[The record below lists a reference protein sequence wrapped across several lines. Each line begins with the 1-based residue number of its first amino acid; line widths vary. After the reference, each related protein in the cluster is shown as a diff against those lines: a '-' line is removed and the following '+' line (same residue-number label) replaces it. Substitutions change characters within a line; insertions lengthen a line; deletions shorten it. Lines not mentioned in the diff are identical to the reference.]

1 MKLTRSKLILF
12 ALIASFSANA
22 QQFLGSY
29 FYGQDAFR
37 YSEVK
42 NVGTARMQGI
52 GGGYAAV
59 GGDATNAFSNPAGL
73 GFYNRSE
80 LSITPVFNN
89 LSSTSN
95 YIGTSSSKDFSG
107 VNIGQLAVVFSNNGI
122 GTRKKRSSFGI
133 SYSKQ
138 VNFLNDFTYSGQN
151 KSSSMM
157 DFFAEKA
164 TRRGAN
170 STTLDNEF
178 DTRTGQAET
187 APAMYY
193 QAFMI
198 DANAQGNAPYKK
210 VEPNLPV
217 NQTGNTTASGSTN
230 QWNFSY
236 GVNYDDKTYLG
247 FSVGLIRLNYEYLG
261 NHRED
266 FLGGRVFNGFNFED
280 DLTTRG
286 GGVNLTLGGIIKA
299 SKSVQLG
306 ASITTPTWINITE
319 TYNSSITIDQKANTF
334 TTDFKTVSTL
344 PNDFPYRI
352 TTPLRANGGAMV
364 FLPNKL
370 GFIAIDAEYVG
381 YRGMSVSDSED
392 ARWSS
397 DQKAGITNT
406 FNSAVNFKGG
416 AELRFGN
423 IRARAGVKFMP
434 DPYKLK
440 ADDLD
445 RSQLILSAGAGYR
458 TEKFYADLA
467 LVNNSYSTAYTPYE
481 LTDKARY
488 ASAKIDNRRT
498 DFVISVGTF
507 F

>member
-1 MKLTRSKLILF
+1 MKLTRSKLIILG
-12 ALIASFSANA
+12 LITSLSVNA

-42 NVGTARMQGI
+42 NAGTSRMQGL
-52 GGGYAAV
+52 GGGYASLGA
-59 GGDATNAFSNPAGL
+59 DATNAFSNPAGL

-80 LSITPVFNN
+80 LSITPVFNT
-89 LSSTSN
+89 LSSSSN
-95 YIGTSSSKDFSG
+95 YISSSSGKEFSG
-107 VNIGQLAVVFSNNGI
+107 ANIGQLAVVFSNNGI

-138 VNFLNDFTYSGQN
+138 VNFINDFTYSGQN

-187 APAMYY
+187 ATAMYY

-198 DANAQGNAPYKK
+198 DPNAQGNAPYRK

-217 NQTGNTTASGSTN
+217 NQTGNINTNGSTN

-261 NHRED
+261 NHEER
-266 FLGGRVFNGFNFED
+266 FVGGRVFNGFNFED

-286 GGVNLTLGGIIKA
+286 SGINLTVGGIIKA

-306 ASITTPTWINITE
+306 ASITTPSWLNITE
-319 TYNSSITIDQKANTF
+319 TYNSSITIDQKSGTF
-334 TTDFKTVSTL
+334 TTDYKTVATL

-352 TTPLRANGGAMV
+352 TTPLRANGGATV

-370 GFIAIDAEYVG
+370 GFVAFDAEYVG

-397 DQKAGITNT
+397 DQKTSITNT
-406 FNSAVNFKGG
+406 FNNVVNLKAGT
-416 AELRFGN
+416 ELRFDKF
-423 IRARAGVKFMP
+423 RARLGAKYMP
-434 DPYKLK
+434 DPFKLK
-440 ADDLD
+440 ADDLN

-458 TEKFYADLA
+458 AEKFYIDLA
-467 LVNNSYSTAYTPYE
+467 LVNNKFTSAYTPYE
-481 LTDKARY
+481 LSDKTRF